1 MQNIEHLDMES
12 ATQSTGTKRAKRSWM
27 QGPGDD
33 EQQLELQRL
42 AQCVDDDERA
52 RLGARAIE
60 FGSTMAVAAAGA
72 DAIAAMAGA
81 TSTSDANNKQLQ
93 SCLPTLTRRLQ
104 DHSQC
109 TAEQTASMLRAL
121 AKICQL
127 QGRKAIFMISMYFR
141 REPGV
146 GWQGRRHRCSGGGHE
161 GACRQCWRVG
171 ASVRGHVGFLRQW

>member
-1 MQNIEHLDMES
+1 MQNIEHLDMMES
-12 ATQSTGTKRAKRSWM
+12 PTKTTGTKRSWM

-33 EQQLELQRL
+33 EQLLLQRL

-72 DAIAAMAGA
+72 DAIAAMAA
-81 TSTSDANNKQLQ
+81 DATSDANNKQLQ
-93 SCLPTLTRRLQ
+93 SCLPTLARRLQ

-109 TAEQTASMLRAL
+109 TAEQSTSMLRAL

-127 QGRKAIFMISMYFR
+127 QGR
-141 REPGV
+141 
-146 GWQGRRHRCSGGGHE
+146 
-161 GACRQCWRVG
+161 RV
-171 ASVRGHVGFLRQW
+171 F